1 MSDSDLPGRSLKDLR
16 MTYSSVGAAHLHS
29 NIRFADISGAKLI
42 RVLIAEDMNLVRG
55 GLVAL
60 LSAQPDMTVV
70 ASLDDSGKVM
80 SAALEQRPDVA
91 LIGVGADT
99 FVTAQTLH
107 HELPSC
113 GTLIMAARRRPGD
126 LRRAV
131 AAHVVGYILTDTPPD
146 DLLVA
151 IRRVANGERVIDSE
165 LAFAALDAAVSPLTE
180 RELDVLRLAA
190 QGASSA
196 EIAGR
201 LFLSVRTVRNHM
213 SRIIGKVGARNRVD
227 AIRIADDAGWL

>member
-1 MSDSDLPGRSLKDLR
+1 
-16 MTYSSVGAAHLHS
+16 
-29 NIRFADISGAKLI
+29 LI
-42 RVLIAEDMNLVRG
+42 NVLIVENMNLIRG

-60 LSAQPDMTVV
+60 LSGHPDMTVV
-70 ASLDDSGKVM
+70 AALESADKALP
-80 SAALEQRPDVA
+80 AALELRPDVA
-91 LIGVGADT
+91 LLGVGLEGANGFDI
-99 FVTAQTLH
+99 AKSLH
-107 HELPSC
+107 AELRSC
-113 GTLIMAARRRPGD
+113 KTVIMANRRRPGD

-131 AAHVVGYILTDTPPD
+131 AAGVTGYLLIDTPPEE
-146 DLLVA
+146 LAAAV
-151 IRRVANGERVIDSE
+151 RRVAQGDPVIDSE
-165 LAFAALDAAVSPLTE
+165 LAFAALGTADSPLTV

-196 EIAGR
+196 EIASH